1 MMDVNTV
8 ETSISNLNDAI
19 QKHRELKATLSA
31 QATATKAELQS
42 IAKELKELG
51 IDPKNLEEEIQK
63 TEIELEE
70 LLAEA
75 EGFLEK
81 LEKFEY

>member
-1 MMDVNTV
+1 MDVNTI

>member
-1 MMDVNTV
+1 MDVNTV